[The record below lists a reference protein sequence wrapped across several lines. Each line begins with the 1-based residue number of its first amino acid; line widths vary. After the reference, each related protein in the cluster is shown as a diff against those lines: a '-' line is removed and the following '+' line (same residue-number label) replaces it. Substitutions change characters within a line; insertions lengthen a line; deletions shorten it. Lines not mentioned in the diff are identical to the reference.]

1 MLATVH
7 NQRHGDRRV
16 QTNMLLCLDIRQQGW
31 HYNNNILDTWHCF
44 TGKWILSLLSWH
56 LPPKLVFASIM
67 LRKMDAGV
75 QRIGS
80 NVVPPF
86 IIESS
91 WDEWSTHCYKDNQLA
106 PSMNIA
112 VSITTSIID
121 GGVRAIT
128 SAPPHL
134 HQSWTPHQECVERE
148 EVISI

>member
-1 MLATVH
+1 MMLATVH

-31 HYNNNILDTWHCF
+31 HYNNNILDTDLQASEYCHCF
-44 TGKWILSLLSWH
+44 LGTCIQSWC
-56 LPPKLVFASIM
+56 FASIM

-75 QRIGS
+75 HRIGS

-134 HQSWTPHQECVERE
+134 HQSWTPHQERVERE